1 VIGQKEAEQ
10 LLYKKLI
17 ENNLSDKIIV
27 RYNSIGLTYN
37 NLHERSLSLGS
48 FWLDAGVQSGE
59 RIVVDC
65 ANPLD
70 TVIALLACL
79 AFGFI
84 FVPVEQN
91 NPKEK
96 EHIVKDSEAKLVYS
110 GSCQFNKIETKRQE
124 LPCDSIGYILYT
136 SGSTNVSKGVAAPLK
151 AIDFCIEAIN
161 NRLQNNA
168 NDRILCRLP
177 LSFDYGL
184 YQVFLSLRCG
194 AELTLM
200 DSDSSILSIP
210 KLLSN
215 NRITAFPVVPA
226 LLAAL
231 LRSRLLKPGYF
242 PELRYICSTGEV
254 LDLKLIKETLEA
266 LPNVSIIPMYGL
278 TECKRVSIMP
288 PARMDKILAGSCG
301 LPLDGIEVRIAD
313 EDSNEGELIVYGPN
327 IMNGYWNDSAAASGV
342 FGVDSQGKRFLRT
355 GDVFF
360 IDDEGFLYFRRR
372 IKNMIKV
379 AGHAVSAANI
389 EESLKNIDGILDI
402 RVFGQPDEILGES
415 ICACVYALN
424 DSVERQITDISNS
437 FPSYKQ
443 IRKIILFNQPFPTNK
458 NGKVDITALRLKAGE
473 MQ

>member
-1 VIGQKEAEQ
+1 
-10 LLYKKLI
+10 LI
-17 ENNLSDKIIV
+17 ENNLSDRIIV
-27 RYNSIGLTYN
+27 RYNSVELTYN
-37 NLHERSLSLGS
+37 DLHERSMSLGFS
-48 FWLDAGVQSGE
+48 WLSAGVRFGE

-84 FVPVEQN
+84 FVPIEQGN
-91 NPKEK
+91 QSEK
-96 EHIVKDSEAKLVYS
+96 EHIIKDCGAKLVYS
-110 GSCQFNKIETKRQE
+110 GDIQFHKIEMERQE
-124 LPCDSIGYILYT
+124 LLCDTIGYILYT
-136 SGSTNVSKGVAAPLK
+136 SGSTNVSKGVVAPLK

-168 NDRILCRLP
+168 IDRILCRLP

-184 YQVFLSLRCG
+184 YQVFLSLRYG

-210 KLLSN
+210 KLLSD
-215 NRITAFPVVPA
+215 NRITAFPVVPT

-231 LRSRLLKPGYF
+231 LRARLLKSSYF
-242 PELRYICSTGEV
+242 PELRYICSTGEI
-254 LDLKLIKETLEA
+254 LDVKLIKETLEV
-266 LPNVSIIPMYGL
+266 LPNVSIVPMYGL

-301 LPLDGIEVRIAD
+301 LPLDGIKVRIAD
-313 EDSNEGELIVYGPN
+313 EDSDEGELIVYGPN
-327 IMNGYWNDSAAASGV
+327 VMNGYWNDPVTTSSV
-342 FGVDSQGKRFLRT
+342 FGIDNQGKRFLHT
-355 GDVFF
+355 GDVFS
-360 IDDEGFLYFRRR
+360 IDDEGFLYFKRR

-379 AGHAVSAANI
+379 AGHAVSATDI
-389 EESLKNIDGILDI
+389 EEFLKSIDGVLDI

-415 ICACVYALN
+415 VCACIYTLD
-424 DSVERQITDISNS
+424 DSVKKHILNISRS
-437 FPSYKQ
+437 FPYYKK
-443 IRKIILFNQPFPTNK
+443 IRKIFLFNQPLPTNK
-458 NGKVDITALRLKAGE
+458 NGKVDITALRQKVGE